1 MTIRVEIKNHDAHRC
16 LEIDHVY
23 NDVKADGPA
32 KIIPPGHSEEFWIH
46 DTHDL
51 VVREG
56 QVATTSSSPE
66 PQA

>member
-1 MTIRVEIKNHDAHRC
+1 MTIRVEIKNHDQNRT

-23 NDVKADGPA
+23 NDVKADGPP
-32 KIIPPGHSEEFWIH
+32 KVIPPGHSEEFWIH

-56 QVATTSSSPE
+56 VVASAE
-66 PQA
+66 AKAE